1 MTQVLVTGTFNIL
14 HAGHCELLEF
24 AARFGKVTVGINNDP
39 YLKVKYGDRAV
50 PLVNR
55 AYVLKC
61 NRFVDRVVVFTEDEP
76 SALIR
81 QLRPETY
88 IKGPDYQGAEL
99 PETHA
104 CNDVGTQ
111 ILIHGADK
119 IGNASELVQ
128 VAPPSTFIKLD
139 FLD

>member
-1 MTQVLVTGTFNIL
+1 MFLSLALFNIL

-39 YLKVKYGDRAV
+39 YLKIKYGEHAV

-61 NRFVDRVVVFTEDEP
+61 NRFVNRVVVFQEQEP

-81 QLRPETY
+81 QLRPEIY
-88 IKGPDYQGAEL
+88 IKGPDYQGVNL
-99 PETHA
+99 PETQA
-104 CNDVGTQ
+104 CDEVGAQ
-111 ILIHGADK
+111 IFVHRANK
-119 IGNASELVQ
+119 IGNASELVH
-128 VAPPSTFIKLD
+128 VAPSSTFIKLD